1 MELNFCESGTDHSFQ
16 IVIDDNATV
25 SDLITKLQSEVLI
38 PFEHFSLV
46 DSEDNKI
53 PLLTHLLLPLSK
65 FPNTPFQD
73 GALLIYNDLRFDPP
87 SKIELDF
94 IQGQNNLET
103 ITHRFSYNRPPVF
116 RHILEKFP
124 KFKSELSGQLSELYP
139 AIDPFPIESR
149 EFKALLGRF
158 FIPIDHRE
166 VYWKNYLKRF
176 PNDKIAL
183 EEIRHIDGQGIIQEQ
198 WEYAMEY
205 TPEIYGDVIM
215 LYIPFEINDKK
226 VACFVDSGAQ
236 MTLISLDFAK
246 RVGID
251 HLIDRRFSGKAVGV
265 GSGNIIGSIH
275 SVKIKLGNEFCSF
288 KFQVLDSIGM
298 DVLLGLDNLKRHQM
312 SINLGLNVLEFHE
325 QKIPFLSE
333 GQIKEYK
340 RDALHQK
347 LSWLEENGLNKSTN
361 MSAEETYLES
371 MSTRGKVVGE
381 LQPDPSHVE
390 LLTFLVNNLGDL
402 TFALEYSNKEA
413 EYDILQQQRLSGDT
427 TRPDAA
433 MVKDFST
440 PLSKAQIEAQA
451 KNKPKRLTPNTPRT
465 GPGSELSTSQRIT
478 QMEAVMGMLRLKML
492 MPGLTEAQK
501 VELEA
506 LIKHAGDE
514 IAALKAGNNN
524 DMTTPTT
531 TTQPGGQGQQQQPQQ
546 LMVDAQKLNTLIEL
560 GYDREKAMQA
570 LAIYGN
576 DIEMALQQ
584 LQFDNED

>member
-1 MELNFCESGTDHSFQ
+1 
-16 IVIDDNATV
+16 
-25 SDLITKLQSEVLI
+25 
-38 PFEHFSLV
+38 
-46 DSEDNKI
+46 
-53 PLLTHLLLPLSK
+53 
-65 FPNTPFQD
+65 
-73 GALLIYNDLRFDPP
+73 
-87 SKIELDF
+87 
-94 IQGQNNLET
+94 
-103 ITHRFSYNRPPVF
+103 
-116 RHILEKFP
+116 
-124 KFKSELSGQLSELYP
+124 
-139 AIDPFPIESR
+139 
-149 EFKALLGRF
+149 
-158 FIPIDHRE
+158 
-166 VYWKNYLKRF
+166 
-176 PNDKIAL
+176 
-183 EEIRHIDGQGIIQEQ
+183 
-198 WEYAMEY
+198 
-205 TPEIYGDVIM
+205 
-215 LYIPFEINDKK
+215 
-226 VACFVDSGAQ
+226 
-236 MTLISLDFAK
+236 
-246 RVGID
+246 
-251 HLIDRRFSGKAVGV
+251 
-265 GSGNIIGSIH
+265 
-275 SVKIKLGNEFCSF
+275 
-288 KFQVLDSIGM
+288 
-298 DVLLGLDNLKRHQM
+298 
-312 SINLGLNVLEFHE
+312 
-325 QKIPFLSE
+325 
-333 GQIKEYK
+333 
-340 RDALHQK
+340 
-347 LSWLEENGLNKSTN
+347 
-361 MSAEETYLES
+361 
-371 MSTRGKVVGE
+371 
-381 LQPDPSHVE
+381 
-390 LLTFLVNNLGDL
+390 LVNNLGDL